1 MKKII
6 LFTTAISLCALSTT
20 ANAQSSLLDGWSG
33 EASANGSRT
42 TGNTDTLDF
51 GLGLKLQKEAGPW
64 THKFKGNAD
73 FGEVDG
79 DTTRE
84 RYDFGYQIDRD
95 INDRL
100 YVFGNGDYFKD
111 EFGAFQDGY
120 FVGGGLGYK
129 VFTPDPLGWALE
141 AGAGFRSQQEQDTLA
156 ADLSTISG
164 DTTNEIGIRGK
175 SDFDYKLNE
184 NVSVYNDTEIIWSSS
199 DTYIWNEV
207 GLTAQLIGNLAARAS
222 YRVDYHSNPPTGAV
236 GTDTISRIGVVYTLK

>member
-6 LFTTAISLCALSTT
+6 LLTTSLMLGSFGTAHAQTGLLS
-20 ANAQSSLLDGWSG
+20 GWSG

-64 THKFKGNAD
+64 THKFKANAD
-73 FGEVDG
+73 FGEVDNVS
-79 DTTRE
+79 TRE
-84 RYDFGYQIDRD
+84 RFDLGYQIDRD

-100 YVFGNGDYFKD
+100 YVFGNADYYSD

-129 VFTPDPLGWALE
+129 VITPEPIGWALE
-141 AGAGFRSQQEQDTLA
+141 GGAGFRSQQEQDVFVLPTG
-156 ADLSTISG
+156 IIEG
-164 DTTNEIGIRGK
+164 DRANEFALRGK

-184 NVSVYNDTEIIWSSS
+184 NVALYNDTEIIWSSS

-207 GLTAQLIGNLAARAS
+207 GLTAQLIGNLAAKAS
-222 YRVDYHSNPPTGAV
+222 YRVDYHSNPPVGAV